1 VGEGLVVL
9 RNENNLAVDNKD
21 VAVPID
27 AVDEAQPCNL
37 LSSARLASR
46 DVGEE

>member
-1 VGEGLVVL
+1 MVL
-9 RNENNLAVDNKD
+9 RNENNLTVNDED
-21 VAVPID
+21 IAVPID

-46 DVGEE
+46 DVREE